1 MTAVLVVV
9 TTCWRVNP
17 SQSWKYPSCL
27 SQFTN
32 ILERCGETYLAQEVF
47 RNGGKFLMSFVF
59 LLSKSETKNLSH
71 GSVLQ
76 FKELPHAANAQ
87 AVPLTHLVTNYQ
99 VLHLWPN
106 LDNSPS
112 WIASHHKWMVY
123 EQTSIGLVEL

>member
-1 MTAVLVVV
+1 M
-9 TTCWRVNP
+9 
-17 SQSWKYPSCL
+17 
-27 SQFTN
+27 FTN

-87 AVPLTHLVTNYQ
+87 AVPLEATRLVTNYQ

-106 LDNSPS
+106 PYNSPS
-112 WIASHHKWMVY
+112 WIASHHNGV
-123 EQTSIGLVEL
+123 IG